1 MCGSFDR
8 PDEVGGFVAS
18 SSCCACGK
26 AGVESC
32 VSDANATDT
41 FGDHCSWY
49 AAQRDSCGLFDNES
63 FTAATDCCE
72 CRDAPAVNLA
82 YVGIKPK
89 IPAILATQKP
99 VTLTAAKKTAML
111 NLSSKQ
117 VNLFSKI
124 ELGMLLTS
132 YVNIDNGATDS
143 FGDNCAWYE
152 TQMESCGNFDDDD
165 FTAGTMC
172 IACGGGEEFFAAH
185 TDQSGDGCSW
195 YEGR

>member
-1 MCGSFDR
+1 
-8 PDEVGGFVAS
+8 
-18 SSCCACGK
+18 
-26 AGVESC
+26 
-32 VSDANATDT
+32 
-41 FGDHCSWY
+41 
-49 AAQRDSCGLFDNES
+49 
-63 FTAATDCCE
+63 
-72 CRDAPAVNLA
+72 
-82 YVGIKPK
+82 
-89 IPAILATQKP
+89 
-99 VTLTAAKKTAML
+99 LTAAKKTAML